1 MGCHKCT
8 MESPATKTATPESPK
23 VINLETLTAP
33 EAERLAFAEGYP
45 GTARLF
51 ARIADLQKAL
61 GEAVAEIESLKNTRD
76 QLQTDL
82 YAARHERA
90 YPGDAD

>member
-1 MGCHKCT
+1 MPLDLMT
-8 MESPATKTATPESPK
+8 LPAH
-23 VINLETLTAP
+23 
-33 EAERLAFAEGYP
+33 EAEALAYAEGFT

-76 QLQTDL
+76 QLETDL
-82 YAARHERA
+82 FVARHDRA
-90 YPGDAD
+90 YGGSMD